1 MEIFKADKNKEW
13 KHKLKKLY
21 ENKKGDPQRSK
32 SIEESLDNVES
43 PYEIDLKYL
52 SQKSEKLRTLGITK
66 LEKTSDD
73 ENNKLEIDRKL
84 QLIKKLHQKEI
95 GNFARLES
103 IRNYLN
109 DGQQLLEEDEVY
121 LKEQYQEL
129 KKILN
134 DQEKLEYDTK
144 FFPRRDSSEPQAIL
158 IDGVET
164 NPTQDFNS
172 ISRTIA
178 NIIRNSVPHFTIGI
192 YGEWG
197 TGKTTLMN
205 SIQKNL
211 LQEGVVWEEQ
221 KILPVWFN
229 AWKYEREENLAS
241 VSLMKTV
248 AYSLANH
255 PKFDLLSKTIF
266 KGLNIIGK
274 DIMQKIALQ
283 TISENNNEFEEN
295 LNEKMKFLNKLNRE
309 SIYFEGLDKIK
320 RNMEKIREIEGNTY
334 RIVIF
339 IDDLDRC
346 SPEKALEVLESIK
359 LFLDIEGFVFVIGLS
374 HKTVTQLI
382 THAYKTTGV
391 KGEDYIKKIIQ
402 IPIKIPTWSK
412 ESIIDLI
419 ENKIALNLNKEY
431 SNFLK
436 QNSGMVAKV
445 VDFNP
450 RQLKRFINNVI
461 IAFESFANNENT
473 PEIHFN
479 QIFLAKILKMEWP
492 EFYGEFIREKD
503 FREIIK
509 WMITMPKP
517 FRKYFKYIKSPTD
530 EELIEQKDKRH
541 MFLSKLS
548 DRTNGQIDSRQIDV
562 LIDFDFDTWIFL
574 ANVQEVLFGIED
586 WNVINNVMDV
596 VEEFSYELPVGSNK
610 SKKQKPAAE

>member
-21 ENKKGDPQRSK
+21 ENTKGDPQRSK
-32 SIEESLDNVES
+32 SIEESLDNGES
-43 PYEIDLKYL
+43 SYEIDLKYL
-52 SQKSEKLRTLGITK
+52 NQKSEKLRTLGITK

-73 ENNKLEIDRKL
+73 ENNKLEVERKL

-121 LKEQYQEL
+121 LKEQYEKL

-134 DQEKLEYDTK
+134 DQEKLEYDKK
-144 FFPRRDSSEPQAIL
+144 FFPRRKSSEPQAIL

-211 LQEGVVWEEQ
+211 LQEGIVWEEQ
-221 KILPVWFN
+221 KILTVWFN

-283 TISENNNEFEEN
+283 TISENNIEFEEN
-295 LNEKMKFLNKLNRE
+295 LNEKIKFLNKLNRE

-382 THAYKTTGV
+382 THAYKATGV

-419 ENKIALNLNKEY
+419 ENKIALNLNEEY

-461 IAFESFANNENT
+461 IAFESFANKENT

-492 EFYGEFIREKD
+492 EFYEEFIREKD

-517 FRKYFKYIKSPTD
+517 LRKYFKYIKTPTD

-548 DRTNGQIDSRQIDV
+548 DRTNGQIDSKQIDI
-562 LIDFDFDTWIFL
+562 LSDFDFDTWVFL

-610 SKKQKPAAE
+610 SKKQKPTAE